1 MPLDFSS
8 NLAAKTRQRLY
19 TLMVITVICLMGIVM
34 MIPFFWMVSTSLKL
48 PTEVF
53 AMPPKWLPLP
63 PQWLNYLEAWA
74 PKGLSETFTT
84 YTWNTLVITFF
95 NTLGAILSSSVVA
108 FGFARMRFP
117 GRDFFFVIL
126 LATMMIPAQVT
137 MIPQFILFRS
147 LGWIDTILPLVVPNF
162 FAISAFNVFL
172 LRQYYMTLPH
182 ELDEAAL
189 IDGCGFVDIW
199 WRIIL
204 PLSWPVIA
212 TIAVF
217 SFVYNWNDFLN
228 PLIYLNSSDKF
239 TLALGLQTFTTVYGS
254 KYHLMMAA
262 ATLMLLPIMLV
273 FFIGQKYFIEGIA
286 TTGLKG

>member
-1 MPLDFSS
+1 ML
-8 NLAAKTRQRLY
+8 
-19 TLMVITVICLMGIVM
+19 
-34 MIPFFWMVSTSLKL
+34 IPFLWMISTSLKI

-53 AMPPKWLPLP
+53 SMP
-63 PQWLNYLEAWA
+63 PQWIPWPPQWINYVSAWA
-74 PKGLSETFTT
+74 PKGLPETFNT
-84 YTWNTLVITFF
+84 YLKNTLIITFF
-95 NTLGAILSSSVVA
+95 NTLGAIVSSSFVA
-108 FGFARMRFP
+108 FGFARLKFK
-117 GRDFFFVIL
+117 GRDFMFIL
-126 LATMMIPAQVT
+126 LLGTMMIPVQVT

-147 LGWIDTILPLVVPNF
+147 LGWIDTFLPLIVPNF

-172 LRQYYMTLPH
+172 LRQFFMTLPP

-189 IDGCGFVDIW
+189 IDGCNYFDIY
-199 WRIIL
+199 WRIIM
-204 PLSWPVIA
+204 PLSWPVVA

-228 PLIYLNSSDKF
+228 PLIYLNSSSNF

-254 KYHLMMAA
+254 SYHLMMAA
-262 ATLMLLPIMLV
+262 SMLMLLPIIVV